1 MLSRGSFEPRVIGLW
16 RFSLVGRSLSL
27 DLALPR
33 LDLSFHVR
41 TAMACKGQPRL
52 SSDHRCAGLSP
63 KLNASFGHQI
73 CTTRNVLSMTRDDC
87 ARLRRKSFLSDEM
100 GRRRCCPALAINA
113 IALHIRLCRFFCKFS
128 IIDLETPDARILGEL
143 QDGGSWSVESWCVAG
158 RWPSEPQ
165 ECYTGADRG
174 HKSPAFSPLAHQP
187 NHIQSSS
194 WENLGRLR
202 SSYDAGLTR
211 AHGE

>member
-33 LDLSFHVR
+33 LDLSFHAR

-52 SSDHRCAGLSP
+52 SSDHRGAGLSP

-128 IIDLETPDARILGEL
+128 IMVEDFGGAPGWWELECGVVVC
-143 QDGGSWSVESWCVAG
+143 GGSVAQ
-158 RWPSEPQ
+158 R
-165 ECYTGADRG
+165 T
-174 HKSPAFSPLAHQP
+174 
-187 NHIQSSS
+187 
-194 WENLGRLR
+194 
-202 SSYDAGLTR
+202 TR
-211 AHGE
+211 MLHWR